1 MCAMSDHPKR
11 LLSLDALRGFDMAMI
26 IGFGE
31 LLRALATAAGAA
43 GIAQQFEH
51 VAWEG
56 FRIEDLIFPLFV
68 FIAGASQTFAL
79 PRASA
84 QLGRGGAALRLTKRC
99 VFLFLIGVL
108 YSGGFSKGLDGVRWL
123 GVLQRIALASLG
135 AGLLSLWLK
144 PRGLA
149 AAAVALLG
157 GYWALLTFTN
167 GGNFAEGANITNQ
180 LDAQWLPGR
189 KYNGDHDPEGIL
201 STLPAI
207 ATALLGVLA
216 GTWLQSGATAARKT
230 AALAATG
237 AVLLALGW
245 AWSWQFPVVKKLWTS
260 SFVLVAGGW
269 SALLIALFYYII
281 EIRNWRAWATPFVWI
296 GMNPITLY
304 IVVNLA
310 QPRTLATRFTGPIP
324 HGPWEW
330 IGPAVGFGLLLALAR
345 FLYKRSIFI
354 RV

>member
-1 MCAMSDHPKR
+1 MSEHPKR
-11 LLSLDALRGFDMAMI
+11 LQSLDALRGLDMAMI
-26 IGFGE
+26 IGLGE
-31 LLRALATAAGAA
+31 LLRTLATAAGATGFA
-43 GIAQQFEH
+43 TQFEH
-51 VAWEG
+51 VSWEG
-56 FRIEDLIFPLFV
+56 FRIEDLIFPLFI

-84 QLGRGGAALRLTKRC
+84 QFGRGGAAVRLTKRC
-99 VFLFLIGVL
+99 VILFLIGVL

-135 AGLLSLWLK
+135 AGLLSVWLK

-149 AAAVALLG
+149 VAAVGLLG

-167 GGNFAEGANITNQ
+167 GGNFAEGANFTNQ
-180 LDAQWLPGR
+180 FDARWLPGR

-216 GTWLQSGATAARKT
+216 GTWLQSGATAARK
-230 AALAATG
+230 AASLAVAG
-237 AVLLALGW
+237 VLSLVVGW

-269 SALLIALFYYII
+269 SALLMALLYYVI
-281 EIRNWRAWATPFVWI
+281 EIRDWRKWATPFVWI

-304 IVVNLA
+304 IVVNLV
-310 QPRTLATRFTGPIP
+310 QPRSLATRFTGPIS

-330 IGPAVGFGLLLALAR
+330 VGPAVGFGLLLALAR
-345 FLYKRSIFI
+345 FLFKRGIFI